1 LFYKEYEV
9 DGYNL
14 YHCTLGNDEL
24 GYINLTDRGGS
35 TYPFSCYG
43 PLELSN
49 DYYVEISEDDFS
61 DAINRDQEERGF
73 MISDR
78 YVDFTDIEIN
88 EVKNLLSNNLLNKN
102 WYFYNEYSNY
112 DYEGNYHTNKAVIA
126 VNRSPNFKLK
136 QDTNIF

>member
-1 LFYKEYEV
+1 LHRPTCVWFIITYAHKWNYI
-9 DGYNL
+9 
-14 YHCTLGNDEL
+14 DESV
-24 GYINLTDRGGS
+24 G
-35 TYPFSCYG
+35 
-43 PLELSN
+43 N

-102 WYFYNEYSNY
+102 WYFYNDYSNY
-112 DYEGNYHTNKAVIA
+112 DYEGNYHTTKAVIA